1 MSALTNCLL
10 IEAKAIA
17 NTADKLSNDQVEATF
32 DLLKNCFKNR
42 GKLITSGVG
51 KSGIVARKIA
61 ATFSSLGSDFLIF
74 KSLRCIAR

>member
-1 MSALTNCLL
+1 MLIRNILSALTNCLL

-17 NTADKLSNDQVEATF
+17 NTAEKLDKDQVEATF
-32 DLLKNCFKNR
+32 DLLKVALKSR

-61 ATFSSLGSDFLIF
+61 ATFSSLGLLLYI
-74 KSLRCIAR
+74 